1 MHTGFANLSLTYSA
15 KLCSIEKAMAFHQGA
30 CDCLKSNCLSQK
42 EYERW
47 LGISGEIESLEYHFL
62 SLFCSKS
69 CRVKEIQ
76 ALFLSSQ
83 NFVESEYCN
92 SWLTLQQC

>member
-15 KLCSIEKAMAFHQGA
+15 KLCSIEKAMAFHQVYISNQGA

-47 LGISGEIESLEYHFL
+47 LGMSGEIECL
-62 SLFCSKS
+62 
-69 CRVKEIQ
+69 
-76 ALFLSSQ
+76 
-83 NFVESEYCN
+83 
-92 SWLTLQQC
+92 